1 MNLAFFSFCIACGD
15 STAQSNMSEQTAS
28 TNPVKTNAPATE
40 NQTTKPAPSTTA
52 PSTPSPSDT
61 VQHGSNTSGMPNLLK
76 GIATDGCDNG
86 PGIYGAADYF
96 YNEFSISGTDVT
108 GTETWILYPNK
119 KMQPKWAE
127 EGIQDSCK
135 VTWNLKGKT
144 QPVGRKG
151 DLGIRVVNELITTTC
166 PKEIVN
172 KYEDTGKTITY
183 DVLRSSDTTA
193 KFFFSKSGKYVG
205 SGHHKG
211 DNLQFIT
218 EKSCRWF

>member
-1 MNLAFFSFCIACGD
+1 M
-15 STAQSNMSEQTAS
+15 
-28 TNPVKTNAPATE
+28 
-40 NQTTKPAPSTTA
+40 
-52 PSTPSPSDT
+52 
-61 VQHGSNTSGMPNLLK
+61 
-76 GIATDGCDNG
+76 
-86 PGIYGAADYF
+86 
-96 YNEFSISGTDVT
+96 
-108 GTETWILYPNK
+108 YPNK
-119 KMQPKWAE
+119 KMAPKWAK
-127 EGIQDSCK
+127 EGVQGSCK

-183 DVLRSSDTTA
+183 DVLRSSDGTA

>member
-1 MNLAFFSFCIACGD
+1 MNIAIFQIFIACGD
-15 STAQSNMSEQTAS
+15 STAQSNLDTTPAS
-28 TNPVKTNAPATE
+28 
-40 NQTTKPAPSTTA
+40 PSTSSKEEA
-52 PSTPSPSDT
+52 VPSQKDTTPPPNEVPNTQLASD
-61 VQHGSNTSGMPNLLK
+61 TSGMPNLLK
-76 GIATDGCDNG
+76 GLATDGCDNG
-86 PGIYGAADYF
+86 PGIFGAADYF
-96 YNEFSISGTDVT
+96 YNEFSINGTDVI
-108 GTETWILYPNK
+108 GSETWILYPNK
-119 KMQPKWAE
+119 KMAPKWAA
-127 EGIQDSCK
+127 EGVQGSCK

-172 KYEDTGKTITY
+172 EYEDTGKTITY
-183 DVLRSSDTTA
+183 DVLRSSNGTA
-193 KFFFSKSGKYVG
+193 KFFFAKSGKYVG